1 MVNNACNP
9 SAKKKKKMKTI
20 QQHQNQKIPINN
32 IIMYEILTHSLVLEM
47 ATERENGL
55 TNPPC

>member
-9 SAKKKKKMKTI
+9 STHTKKTI
-20 QQHQNQKIPINN
+20 QKHQNQKIPINN

-55 TNPPC
+55 TNPLC